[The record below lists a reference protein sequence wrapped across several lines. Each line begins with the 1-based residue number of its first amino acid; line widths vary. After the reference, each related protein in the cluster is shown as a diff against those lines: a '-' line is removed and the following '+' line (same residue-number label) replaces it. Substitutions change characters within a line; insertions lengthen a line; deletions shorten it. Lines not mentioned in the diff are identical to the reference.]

1 MCLNFTLELVLEFD
15 MLIDNHNREINYV
28 RLAVTDRCNLRCN
41 YCMPAE
47 GINFA
52 KKDTLFSIDELS
64 RLSKILVSQGVD
76 KIRITGGE
84 PFVRKDLMVLFRSL
98 SEMDGL
104 KDISVTTN
112 ATLIGPYIDELK
124 ELGIKNINVSMDAI
138 NRETFE
144 RITRRN
150 QYDTVYNNMIR
161 LITEGFNV
169 RINFIALQG
178 QNTDDILPMLE
189 LTKHYEVSVRFLEEM
204 PFNGGSKTF
213 DSIVWD
219 YKRILEYIKN
229 AYPDY
234 RMLESPKTSTSINY
248 QIPGFK
254 GTFGVIPSF
263 SRTFCGTCNRLRISA
278 TGDVITCLYAKASM
292 NIRDILRSENSEE
305 KVKEQ
310 ILKAVGSRAKTGF
323 EAQQKYDGV
332 FDNSMTSIGG

>member
-1 MCLNFTLELVLEFD
+1 MLV
-15 MLIDNHNREINYV
+15 DNHNRTINYL

-41 YCMPAE
+41 YCMPEE

-52 KKDTLFSIDELS
+52 KSDKLFTIDELVK
-64 RLSKILVSQGVD
+64 LSEIVVSQGID

-84 PFVRKDLMVLFRSL
+84 PFVRKDLMVLLRRL
-98 SEMDGL
+98 SKLDGL
-104 KDISVTTN
+104 NDISVTTN

-150 QYDTVYNNMIR
+150 QYDVVYNNMIR

-169 RINFIALQG
+169 RINFIALEG

-189 LTKHYEVSVRFLEEM
+189 LTKHYNVSVRFLEEM
-204 PFNGGSKTF
+204 PFNGGSKEF
-213 DSIVWD
+213 QSIKWD
-219 YKRILEYIKN
+219 FKTILEHIRVEHPEYYK
-229 AYPDY
+229 
-234 RMLESPKTSTSINY
+234 LESPKTSTSINY
-248 QIPGFK
+248 KIPGFK

-263 SRTFCGTCNRLRISA
+263 SRTFCGSCNRLRITA
-278 TGDVITCLYAKASM
+278 TGDVITCLYAKASANLRDIM
-292 NIRDILRSENSEE
+292 RADNVDSNIRAE
-305 KVKEQ
+305 

-323 EAQQKYDGV
+323 EAQEKYKDV
-332 FDNSMTSIGG
+332 FSNSMTSIGG